1 MLASTEGPSAYAR
14 SRGHPSRGDG
24 MVRPDTFNEVRQHL
38 ADLTDAELEASF
50 WSLSKQCVD
59 PMVDLARTH
68 TSPSIERSVLM
79 RMGIDSVTC
88 KAVVAECETRQLLG
102 HGAGHVVL
110 VAMRAWGVDA
120 PTAASRLAS
129 GEGWDVAEA
138 KWGAR

>member
-1 MLASTEGPSAYAR
+1 
-14 SRGHPSRGDG
+14 
-24 MVRPDTFNEVRQHL
+24 MVRPDTFREVRQHL
-38 ADLTDAELEASF
+38 ANLTDAELEARF

-59 PMVDLARTH
+59 PLVELARTH

-88 KAVVAECETRQLLG
+88 KAVVAECETRGLLG

-110 VAMRAWGVDA
+110 LAMREWDADA
-120 PTAASRLAS
+120 PAAAARLAA
-129 GEGWDVAEA
+129 GEGWGLAAA